1 MNTQVRPTRRLA
13 FGTLVATSAAVAG
26 LAFAGLVGESA
37 THAGAHDHTS
47 SSSATAQRSNAK
59 ALRLHEKM
67 RKLWEDHIV
76 WTRLA
81 IVSFAADSPDL
92 EPTVSRLLRNQDD
105 IGDAIKPFYG
115 RQAGERLTALLK
127 DHINGAVDVF
137 VAAKSGDQ
145 QALESANAAWY
156 RNGRQI
162 ADFLR
167 RANPRNWGRAAMRA
181 MMRTHLDQTL
191 SEASHQL
198 SGDYRASIRDYDA
211 VHHHI
216 LEMADA
222 LSAGIVAQFP
232 SRFR

>member
-13 FGTLVATSAAVAG
+13 FGTLVATTAAVAG

-37 THAGAHDHTS
+37 THAGAHDHAS
-47 SSSATAQRSNAK
+47 SPSATPQRSNAK
-59 ALRLHEKM
+59 ALRLHDKM

-92 EPTVSRLLRNQDD
+92 EPTVNRLLRNQDD
-105 IGDAIKPFYG
+105 LGDAIKPFYG

-127 DHINGAVDVF
+127 DHIETA
-137 VAAKSGDQ
+137 S
-145 QALESANAAWY
+145 AAWY
-156 RNGRQI
+156 SNGRQI
-162 ADFLR
+162 ADFLHG
-167 RANPRNWGRAAMRA
+167 ANPRNWGRAAMRA

-198 SGDYRASIRDYDA
+198 SGDYPASVRDYDA

-232 SRFR
+232 GRFR